1 MIHVVLV
8 EPKNSGNVGAIARVM
23 KNFELKNLVLV
34 NPKVNYLSQTA
45 RNRAKHAQEI
55 LKKAKVVKK
64 IPKYDY
70 VITTTAKLGTDYNIP
85 RSALRPEQVMEKI
98 KGADNKKIGL
108 VIGPEGNGLSNK
120 QILDSDFVVSI
131 PSSRKYPTLNI
142 SHACA
147 ILFYELFKNSKE
159 DSLDHINFA
168 SAKEKEILLGIVNKR
183 LNKMEFA
190 TKEKKQTQKI
200 VWKRVIGKCFLTKRE
215 AFALIGFFKKIK

>member
-1 MIHVVLV
+1 
-8 EPKNSGNVGAIARVM
+8 
-23 KNFELKNLVLV
+23 
-34 NPKVNYLSQTA
+34 LSQTA

-55 LKKAKVVKK
+55 LKKAKVVKN
-64 IPKYDY
+64 IPKFDC
-70 VITTTAKLGTDYNIP
+70 VVATTAKLGTDYNIP
-85 RSALRPEQVMEKI
+85 RSALTPEQLAEKI

-131 PSSRKYPTLNI
+131 PGSRKYPTLNI

-159 DSLDHINFA
+159 DSLSHINFA
-168 SAKEKEILLGIVNKR
+168 SAKDKEILLGIVNKR

-215 AFALIGFFKKIK
+215 AFALIGFFKKVK